1 MVRTLEVYSL
11 SQTIPQILDV
21 TLRDGG
27 YVNDWQFLLPTALAI
42 VSTLAKGGMPYIEVG
57 YYHPSHSSTNGSGH
71 HSGPSAYC
79 QHEYLEAVSRVHGN
93 SKLGVMIHLNEVLP
107 TDYTFLAGYDISTV
121 RFVVPGSNI
130 QQLEPHIDA
139 AHTAGLTASVNLIR
153 ASQRSDENILL
164 CARAAQDL
172 GADWLYLADSNGSLF
187 PDRVERLF
195 RELREELDMRLGFHA
210 HDSLHLAFANSLAAI
225 RGGATLLDSSL
236 GGMGKGAGNLV
247 TELICSYFKAFY
259 DVPFTIGEFT
269 TMACST
275 LSEWI
280 RADHVSRCESTLSA
294 LLDLN
299 ADKLKQKVAAAKQ
312 AQRPLLLELEA
323 DLEAQLMAPVA
334 TGLAP
339 AFAAAT
345 TPSSR
350 LDRQRQPR

>member
-1 MVRTLEVYSL
+1 M

-27 YVNDWQFLLPTALAI
+27 YVNDWQFLIPNALAI

-57 YYHPSHSSTNGSGH
+57 YYHPRHSSTNGSGH
-71 HSGPSAYC
+71 LSGPSAYC
-79 QHEYLEAVSRVHGN
+79 QHEYLEAVSRVRGN
-93 SKLGVMIHLNEVLP
+93 SKLGVMVHLNDVLP
-107 TDYTFLAGYDISTV
+107 TDYTFLADHDISTV

-139 AHTAGLTASVNLIR
+139 ARAVGLAVSVNLIR

-187 PDRVERLF
+187 PDRVERIF
-195 RELREELDMRLGFHA
+195 RELRKELDIRLGFHA

-236 GGMGKGAGNLV
+236 AGMGKGAGNLV
-247 TELICSYFKAFY
+247 TELICSYFKTFY
-259 DVPFTIGEFT
+259 EAEFTIGEFT
-269 TMACST
+269 TIARYA

-299 ADKLKQKVAAAKQ
+299 ADKLKQKVAAAQQ
-312 AQRPLLLELEA
+312 AQRPLLLQLEA
-323 DLEAQLMAPVA
+323 DLEARFMGAGGGW
-334 TGLAP
+334 TP
-339 AFAAAT
+339 AAFVTAT
-345 TPSSR
+345 TKP
-350 LDRQRQPR
+350 

>member
-1 MVRTLEVYSL
+1 MVKLWRCVSL

-27 YVNDWQFLLPTALAI
+27 YVNDWQFLIPNALAI

-57 YYHPSHSSTNGSGH
+57 YYHPPHSSSNGSGRF
-71 HSGPSAYC
+71 SGPSAYC
-79 QHEYLEAVSRVHGN
+79 QHEYLEAVSRVSGN
-93 SKLGVMIHLNEVLP
+93 SKLGVMVHLNEVQS
-107 TDYTFLAGYDISTV
+107 TDYVFLADHHISVV
-121 RFVVPGSNI
+121 RFVVPGSDM

-139 AHTAGLTASVNLIR
+139 AHAAGLTASVNLIR

-164 CARAAQDL
+164 CSRAAQDL
-172 GADWLYLADSNGSLF
+172 GANWLYLADSNGSLF
-187 PDRVERLF
+187 PDRVERIF

-236 GGMGKGAGNLV
+236 AGMGKGAGNLV
-247 TELICSYFKAFY
+247 TELICSYLKAFY
-259 DVPFTIGEFT
+259 EAQFTIGEFT
-269 TMACST
+269 ELACYA

-280 RADHVSRCESTLSA
+280 GADHVSRCESTLSA

-323 DLEAQLMAPVA
+323 DLEAQLSSPQMPQITQKKICVVC
-334 TGLAP
+334 GLP
-339 AFAAAT
+339 A
-345 TPSSR
+345 
-350 LDRQRQPR
+350 

>member
-1 MVRTLEVYSL
+1 M

-27 YVNDWQFLLPTALAI
+27 YVNDWQFLIPNALAI
-42 VSTLAKGGMPYIEVG
+42 VSTLANGGMPYIEVG
-57 YYHPSHSSTNGSGH
+57 YYHPLHSSTNGSGH

-79 QHEYLEAVSRVHGN
+79 QHEYLEAVSRVRGN
-93 SKLGVMIHLNEVLP
+93 SKLGVMVHLNEVLP
-107 TDYTFLAGYDISTV
+107 TDYTFLADHDISTV

-139 AHTAGLTASVNLIR
+139 AHAAGLIASVNLIR

-187 PDRVERLF
+187 PDRVERIF

-247 TELICSYFKAFY
+247 TELICSYFKTFY
-259 DVPFTIGEFT
+259 DVQFTIAEFT

-280 RADHVSRCESTLSA
+280 RADHITRCESTLSA

-323 DLEAQLMAPVA
+323 DLEAQLTAPIA
-334 TGLAP
+334 AGLAP
-339 AFAAAT
+339 AFATTT

-350 LDRQRQPR
+350 LDRQGNPDSASA

>member
-1 MVRTLEVYSL
+1 VSL

-27 YVNDWQFLLPTALAI
+27 YVNDWQFPIPNALAI

-57 YYHPSHSSTNGSGH
+57 YYHPPHSSNNGSGH
-71 HSGPSAYC
+71 LSGPSAYC
-79 QHEYLEAVSRVHGN
+79 QHEYLEAVSRVRGN
-93 SKLGVMIHLNEVLP
+93 SKLGVMVHLNDVLP
-107 TDYTFLAGYDISTV
+107 TDYTFLAEHDISTV

-139 AHTAGLTASVNLIR
+139 ARAAGLNVSVNLIR

-187 PDRVERLF
+187 PDRVERIF
-195 RELREELDMRLGFHA
+195 RELREELDIRLGFHA

-236 GGMGKGAGNLV
+236 AGMGKGAGNLV
-247 TELICSYFKAFY
+247 TELICSYFKTFY
-259 DVPFTIGEFT
+259 EAEFTIGEFT
-269 TMACST
+269 TIARKA

-323 DLEAQLMAPVA
+323 DLEAQFMSAGHGWTRA
-334 TGLAP
+334 
-339 AFAAAT
+339 AFVTAT
-345 TPSSR
+345 TKP
-350 LDRQRQPR
+350 

>member
-1 MVRTLEVYSL
+1 M
-11 SQTIPQILDV
+11 SQTIPEILDV

-27 YVNDWQFLLPTALAI
+27 YVNNWQFSIQNALAI
-42 VSTLAKGGMPYIEVG
+42 VSTLARGGMPYIEVG
-57 YYHPSHSSTNGSGH
+57 YYYPAHSSTNGLRH

-79 QHEYLEAVSRVHGN
+79 QHEYLEAVSRVAGN
-93 SKLGVMIHLNEVLP
+93 SKLGVMVHLNDVLP
-107 TDYTFLAGYDISTV
+107 TDYAFLADHNIFTV

-139 AHTAGLTASVNLIR
+139 AHAAGLTVSVNLIR

-172 GADWLYLADSNGSLF
+172 GSDWLYLADSNGSLF
-187 PDRVERLF
+187 PDRVERIF
-195 RELREELDMRLGFHA
+195 RELREELDIRLGFHA

-247 TELICSYFKAFY
+247 TELICSYFKNFY
-259 DVPFTIGEFT
+259 EVQFTIGEFT
-269 TMACST
+269 TMACNT

-299 ADKLKQKVAAAKQ
+299 ADKLKQKVATAKQ

-323 DLEAQLMAPVA
+323 DLEAQLMVP
-334 TGLAP
+334 
-339 AFAAAT
+339 AAAA
-345 TPSSR
+345 
-350 LDRQRQPR
+350 LA